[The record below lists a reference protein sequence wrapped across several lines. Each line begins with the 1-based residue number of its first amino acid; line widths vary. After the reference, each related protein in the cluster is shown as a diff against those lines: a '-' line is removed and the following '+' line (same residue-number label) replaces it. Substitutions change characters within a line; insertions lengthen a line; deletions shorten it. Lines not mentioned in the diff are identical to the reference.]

1 MRSCVAGCVGDG
13 GGVWGRRE
21 LGSGAPATSSG
32 LRRGCCVAGGGTSYG
47 VSLLRAGGLSFVW
60 AIRPVL
66 LALGAGAVLLAVAS
80 ETRERSGAA
89 WCGFGRRDAVGGRR
103 DALGGSGVSLAL
115 LACSQPRIAQECA
128 VRARRGRVSGMVR
141 AG

>member
-1 MRSCVAGCVGDG
+1 M
-13 GGVWGRRE
+13 
-21 LGSGAPATSSG
+21 
-32 LRRGCCVAGGGTSYG
+32 
-47 VSLLRAGGLSFVW
+47 
-60 AIRPVL
+60 
-66 LALGAGAVLLAVAS
+66 LAVAS

-128 VRARRGRVSGMVR
+128 VACPSRARVRHGACGLMLCFPHERGALGGRCLLSNRIAAGR
-141 AG
+141 ALLTL